1 MADGPLADIA
11 VLDLTVARAG
21 PTCVRQLA
29 DWGAQVVRVEP
40 PTGSGVVPTTGGE
53 RRGSDFQNL
62 HRSKRSLT
70 LDLRRPEGH
79 DIFGRLVEGADV
91 VVENMR
97 PQVKERLGVG
107 YEAVRALNP
116 RVVYGSISGFGQSG
130 PYAERAGV
138 DQIAQGL
145 GGLMSVTGFPG
156 QGPLR
161 VGIPIADLA
170 AGLYLAV
177 GILAAIHER
186 QRSGRGQWVHTSLIE
201 AMIAML
207 DFQATRY
214 TIEGEVPGQA
224 GNDHPTV
231 VPMGCF
237 PTADGYVN
245 VAGGSGRMLQR
256 FCLALD
262 LPEILDDPRFATGA
276 LRSANRQQLNE
287 LIAARLATKD
297 TDFWVRLLNEAGVP
311 AGPVNSIDATFADPQ
326 VRHLGMVQPVEH
338 GKLGR
343 LELVRN
349 PVSMSRTTL
358 PDATGAPEPGE
369 HTDAVLAELGLS
381 GEEIERL
388 RRMGVV

>member
-1 MADGPLADIA
+1 VSEGPLADVS

-29 DWGAQVVRVEP
+29 DWGARVVRIEP
-40 PTGSGVVPTTGGE
+40 PAVSGVVPSTGGE

-70 LDLRRPEGH
+70 LDLRRPEGSE
-79 DIFGRLVEGADV
+79 IFGRLVKGADV

-97 PQVKERLGVG
+97 PPVKERLGVD
-107 YEAVRALNP
+107 YETVKALNP

-161 VGIPIADLA
+161 VGIPIGDLA
-170 AGLYLAV
+170 AGLYLAI
-177 GILAAIHER
+177 GILAALHER
-186 QRSGRGQWVHTSLIE
+186 QRSGKGQWVHTSLLE

-207 DFQATRY
+207 DFQATRF
-214 TIEGEVPGQA
+214 TIDGEVPGPA

-237 PTADGYVN
+237 RTADGYVN
-245 VAGGSGRMLQR
+245 VAGGSGRMLER
-256 FCLALD
+256 FCRAVG
-262 LPEILDDPRFATGA
+262 LPEILDDPRFASGT
-276 LRSANRQQLNE
+276 LRSDNRGELNE
-287 LIAARLATKD
+287 LIGARLATEG
-297 TDFWVRLLNEAGVP
+297 TEFWVRLLNEAGVP
-311 AGPVNSIDATFADPQ
+311 AGPVNTIDATFDDPQ
-326 VRHLGMVQPVEH
+326 VRHLAMVQPVEH
-338 GKLGR
+338 GQLGR
-343 LELVRN
+343 LGLIRN

-358 PDATGAPEPGE
+358 PGATAAPEPGE
-369 HTDAVLAELGLS
+369 HSDAVLTELGL
-381 GEEIERL
+381 GAEEIEQL
-388 RRMGVV
+388 RRQGVV